1 MNVFLLAVST
11 LLGYNESHPER
22 EVFGM
27 INRRSV
33 KDFFIITAGV
43 SIVSAA
49 VYFFMLPSH
58 VSVGSASALAM
69 VLSNFIPLPVSAITM
84 IMNVGLLIIGF
95 LLIGPE
101 FGIKTIYCAV
111 LMPAVL
117 WIFEC
122 LFPDFRSLT
131 QDPLLDVVC
140 YILVVGIGLSL
151 LFSKNASSGGLDI
164 VAMLMNK
171 YLRMD
176 LGQAM
181 SVSGMLVALSSAL
194 CYDKKT
200 VVLSV
205 LGTYFGGLV
214 VDHFIFG
221 LNIKR
226 KVCIISPRV
235 DEIVEFILHDLH
247 SGCSLY
253 DVIGAYDKTVRREI
267 NVIVDKQEY
276 RALMDYMKKTDPKA
290 FMTVYSVNEISY
302 QPKK

>member
-1 MNVFLLAVST
+1 MSARKFIREMFLVT
-11 LLGYNESHPER
+11 
-22 EVFGM
+22 FGT
-27 INRRSV
+27 
-33 KDFFIITAGV
+33 FIV
-43 SIVSAA
+43 SIA
-49 VYFFMLPSH
+49 VYFFLLPSH
-58 VSVGSASALAM
+58 VSIGSASALAM
-69 VLSNFIPLPVSAITM
+69 VLSNFIPLPVSMITL
-84 IMNVGLLIIGF
+84 IMNIGLLIIGF

-101 FGIKTIYCAV
+101 FGIKTVYCAV
-111 LMPAVL
+111 LMPGVL
-117 WIFEC
+117 WIFEK
-122 LFPDFRSLT
+122 LFPNFQSLT
-131 QDPLLDVVC
+131 QDPMLDVIC

-226 KVCIISPRV
+226 KICIISPKV
-235 DEIVEFILHDLH
+235 DEIVDFILHDLH

-253 DVIGAYDKTVRREI
+253 DVIGAYDKATRREI
-267 NVIVDKQEY
+267 NVIVDKEEY
-276 RALMDYMKKTDPKA
+276 RRLMDYMKKTDPKA
-290 FMTVYSVNEISY
+290 FMTVYSVNEINY

>member
-1 MNVFLLAVST
+1 MHKKQSL
-11 LLGYNESHPER
+11 
-22 EVFGM
+22 
-27 INRRSV
+27 
-33 KDFFIITAGV
+33 KQFFVITAGV
-43 SIVSAA
+43 TIVAIA

-101 FGIKTIYCAV
+101 FGIKTVYCAV
-111 LMPAVL
+111 LMPGIL
-117 WIFEC
+117 WIFEM
-122 LFPDFRSLT
+122 LFPNFQSLT
-131 QDPLLDVVC
+131 QDPLLDVIC
-140 YILVVGIGLSL
+140 YILVVGVGLSV
-151 LFSKNASSGGLDI
+151 LFSCNASSGGLDI

-171 YLRMD
+171 YLRID

-181 SVSGMLVALSSAL
+181 SLSGMLVALSSAL

-235 DEIVEFILHDLH
+235 EEITEFILYDLH

-253 DVIGAYDKTVRREI
+253 DVVGAYDKTTRREI

-276 RALMDYMKKTDPKA
+276 RALMEYMKKTDPKA
-290 FMTVYSVNEISY
+290 FITVYSVNEINY